1 MMFII
6 HSLRELAN
14 FAFMSSIRQHKIE
27 AAIRSELAKHLQ
39 KHTNELCLGSMV
51 TVTIVRVTSDLSLA
65 RCYLSFFAGPEKKVV
80 LDNINLHK
88 GKIRMEIAKRLRNM
102 RKIPELL
109 FFIDDSLDY
118 AEEIEQLLKK

>member
-1 MMFII
+1 M
-6 HSLRELAN
+6 RELAN

-27 AAIRSELAKHLQ
+27 AAIRSELATHLQ